1 MTSVSQWLNGVR
13 KVRRRKVMRRRDFIT
28 GSIASLTAAQSLHG
42 EEHRSLVRAAVVIG
56 VDKPKGLPPLN
67 AAASG
72 AQQITN
78 WLRSQGFE
86 VQPFTDDQGEVGSKE
101 ITQAIRQLVDRGT
114 LDQLI
119 IYFSGHGFLN
129 AYTEYWLLSG
139 APSDVNEAICLGES
153 VELARE
159 SGIPSVVFIS
169 DACRSIPTDL
179 GVSRMW
185 GSVVF
190 PSRSTSS
197 SVQTEVDQFLATH
210 PGEPAF
216 EIHVSESVPAFQGIY
231 TAAFLS
237 AFQTPPSTF
246 VRTVNGISF
255 VPNRSLKTYLAIEVQ
270 KRAQAKSI
278 RLRQR
283 PDARVESDYNT
294 YIGRVTAASPV
305 VAAQSPPSL
314 QDLANDE
321 LKKAGADLT
330 ESTKVTSEGELA
342 DVSDRTRFNSV
353 RQLVVKTQE
362 LPPIEVATGLTITG
376 TKLSAAT
383 STSMVRTEI
392 VDAGDG
398 NSRPA
403 IVRVDLGS
411 HAAGSVALQFSDGNG
426 TVLAALRGFI
436 AAVLVDRGLV
446 TNVSYLPSRS
456 NPRWS
461 IYQNERDRL
470 DQLRAAVAAS
480 AKFGQFRIEGDSKTR
495 NQMAEQ
501 LADRVRVLKG
511 LDPTLG
517 IYVAYAYNDAGLLY
531 NDASLM
537 EKVRSVWDI
546 MRNDLEVDLF
556 DVAMLFGSLSMS
568 ITGSTEHI
576 VPFIPMLS
584 QGWTLLRVKGVPI
597 KRELADLRDHLKEA
611 LWTTFDD
618 AGMTIALG
626 VLRTDTNR

>member
-1 MTSVSQWLNGVR
+1 MS
-13 KVRRRKVMRRRDFIT
+13 
-28 GSIASLTAAQSLHG
+28 
-42 EEHRSLVRAAVVIG
+42 
-56 VDKPKGLPPLN
+56 PPL
-67 AAASG
+67 ADDPGQVVEIEEVMTPFGIAEG
-72 AQQITN
+72 FGID
-78 WLRSQGFE
+78 RSMDRTEAGELVDVANRTGFN
-86 VQPFTDDQGEVGSKE
+86 S
-101 ITQAIRQLVDRGT
+101 ARQLIV
-114 LDQLI
+114 
-119 IYFSGHGFLN
+119 
-129 AYTEYWLLSG
+129 
-139 APSDVNEAICLGES
+139 
-153 VELARE
+153 
-159 SGIPSVVFIS
+159 
-169 DACRSIPTDL
+169 
-179 GVSRMW
+179 
-185 GSVVF
+185 
-190 PSRSTSS
+190 
-197 SVQTEVDQFLATH
+197 
-210 PGEPAF
+210 
-216 EIHVSESVPAFQGIY
+216 
-231 TAAFLS
+231 
-237 AFQTPPSTF
+237 
-246 VRTVNGISF
+246 
-255 VPNRSLKTYLAIEVQ
+255 
-270 KRAQAKSI
+270 
-278 RLRQR
+278 
-283 PDARVESDYNT
+283 
-294 YIGRVTAASPV
+294 
-305 VAAQSPPSL
+305 
-314 QDLANDE
+314 
-321 LKKAGADLT
+321 KA
-330 ESTKVTSEGELA
+330 
-342 DVSDRTRFNSV
+342 
-353 RQLVVKTQE
+353 QE
-362 LPPIEVATGLTITG
+362 LPPIEAATGFSITG
-376 TKLSAAT
+376 AKLSAAT
-383 STSMVRTEI
+383 SAAKIQAEI

-411 HAAGSVALQFSDGNG
+411 DAGGSVALQFSHGNG

-436 AAVLVDRGLV
+436 AAVLVDGGVV